1 MQLVIGNKNYSSW
14 SMRPWVL
21 MRGLGIPFEE
31 RQMSFLLG
39 LGGGFRDAM
48 LKISPAA
55 RVPVL
60 IDGALTVWDSL
71 AIAEYLHERLPDK
84 GVWPASLPARTRARS
99 LCAEMHSGFGALRQ
113 HCPMNIEA
121 SLPEVGARVLREQPQ
136 VKRDLDRINEMWSAA
151 LADKAANPGGGP
163 FLFGSYGAVD
173 GYFAPVAL
181 RVRTY
186 GLPLSGPAAAYAERL
201 LAAPGPAA
209 WIADALQEHEF
220 VPEDEPYRPA
230 SRAAN

>member
-31 RQMSFLLG
+31 RKVSFLLG
-39 LGGGFRDAM
+39 LGTGFREEM
-48 LKISPAA
+48 LKLSPAA

-60 IDGALTVWDSL
+60 LDGAVTVWDSL
-71 AIAEYLHERLPDK
+71 AIAEYLHERFPDK
-84 GVWPASLPARTRARS
+84 GVWPAALAARTRARTI
-99 LCAEMHSGFGALRQ
+99 CAEMHAGFGALRQ

-121 SLPEVGARVLREQPQ
+121 SMPEIGARVQREQPA
-136 VKRDLDRINEMWSAA
+136 VKTDLARIDTMWSEA
-151 LADKAANPGGGP
+151 LRDSGGP
-163 FLFGSYGAVD
+163 FLFGAFGAVD

-186 GLPLSGPAAAYAERL
+186 GLPLSAAAAAYATRL

-209 WIADALQEHEF
+209 WIADALAEHEF
-220 VPEDEPYRPA
+220 VPEDEPYRTPPKA
-230 SRAAN
+230 V

>member
-14 SMRPWVL
+14 SMRPWVA

-31 RQMSFLLG
+31 RRLSFLLG
-39 LGGGFRDAM
+39 LGGGFREAM

-60 IDGALTVWDSL
+60 LDGALAVWDSL
-71 AIAEYLHERLPDK
+71 AIVEYLHERFPAQ
-84 GVWPASLPARTRARS
+84 GVWPAELAARTRARS

-113 HCPMNIEA
+113 HFPMNIEA
-121 SLPEVGARVLREQPQ
+121 ALPQIGPRVLNEQPQ
-136 VKRDLDRINEMWSAA
+136 AKRDLARVDEIWSEA
-151 LADKAANPGGGP
+151 LQRSGGP
-163 FLFGSYGAVD
+163 FLFGAFGAVD

-181 RVRTY
+181 RARTY
-186 GLPLSGPAAAYAERL
+186 GLPLSQAAAAYVERL

-209 WIADALQEHEF
+209 WITDALAEHEF
-220 VPEDEPYRPA
+220 VPEDEPYRVK
-230 SRAAN
+230 